1 MKPSYILLFMLLSAL
16 GAVLPMPALS
26 QPDLG
31 GPKGGMGQQ
40 GSWAQPSLEQRVSD
54 LEQKSTNHHEDAGLA
69 VFFCAAFCA
78 LWAQNTKR
86 NPWLWFFLG
95 LLFNIIVIFVLLY
108 KNSKDKKLGRSV
120 AA

>member
-1 MKPSYILLFMLLSAL
+1 MKPLYILFFMILLIF
-16 GAVLPMPALS
+16 GAVLPMQAFS

-40 GSWAQPSLEQRVSD
+40 GSWAQSSLEQRVSN

-69 VFFCAAFCA
+69 AFFCAAFCA

-95 LLFNIIVIFVLLY
+95 LFFNIIVIFVLLY
-108 KNSKDKKLGRSV
+108 KNSKDKESGRSRT
-120 AA
+120 A